1 MKFLFALL
9 FLFTLSL
16 PAPAAAGEKAA
27 PATAVEKRS
36 YSMGADLGS
45 KLKQQDIQVD
55 FDQFM
60 SGFTDALA
68 GGPMKLTD
76 EAVKENLADLQREI
90 LLKQAERSKRLAE
103 KNKKAGDAFLA
114 ENSKKEGII
123 TLPSGLQYKIL
134 KQGTG
139 RQPKPTD
146 TVVAHYSGRTINGT
160 EFDSS
165 YQRNKPETFPLG
177 DVISGWQEALQLMKA
192 GAHWQLF
199 IPPDLAYGDQAVGPI
214 EPNSVLIFDVELLEV
229 KESNGEKP
237 AQQ

>member
-1 MKFLFALL
+1 MKLLFALL
-9 FLFTLSL
+9 FLFALAL
-16 PAPAAAGEKAA
+16 PTPASAGEKAV

-60 SGFTDALA
+60 SGFKDALA
-68 GGPMKLTD
+68 GGPMKLAD
-76 EAVKENLADLQREI
+76 EAVREHLADLQREI
-90 LLKQAERSKRLAE
+90 LLKQAERSKKLAE

-114 ENSKKEGII
+114 ENSRKEGVI

-134 KQGTG
+134 KQGAG
-139 RQPKPTD
+139 KQPKPTD
-146 TVVAHYSGRTINGT
+146 TVVAHYRGRTINGT

-229 KESNGEKP
+229 KESDGEKP
-237 AQQ
+237 AHQ